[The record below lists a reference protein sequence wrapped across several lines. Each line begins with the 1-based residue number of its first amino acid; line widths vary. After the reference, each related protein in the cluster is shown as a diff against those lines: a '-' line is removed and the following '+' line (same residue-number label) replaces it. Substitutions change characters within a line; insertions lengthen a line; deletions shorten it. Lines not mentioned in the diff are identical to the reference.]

1 MSVIVVMVIVDE
13 YHIFW
18 FQVECSP
25 FNCLWLVQGGAI
37 VLDMLMR
44 GSESACP

>member
-1 MSVIVVMVIVDE
+1 
-13 YHIFW
+13 
-18 FQVECSP
+18 
-25 FNCLWLVQGGAI
+25 LVQGGAI